1 MTVHRTPH
9 GGVIALPMV
18 VPTGHGGALALLLAL
33 GLGLVGTALG
43 VAVPPDREWRFL

>member
-9 GGVIALPMV
+9 DGATALPMV

-33 GLGLVGTALG
+33 ELDLVGTALG
-43 VAVPPDREWRFL
+43 MVVPPDRRW